1 MLKTCANKLCQK
13 EFTPNTHNQKYCNP
27 DCCRTATNA
36 KLMVQYYAKKEIR
49 SGVKRV
55 CVRCRTGLSRYNNTS
70 TCGPCSETEASRNAE
85 VVKMFRNIKIRDL
98 NVNK

>member
-1 MLKTCANKLCQK
+1 MLKTCANQSCGK

-70 TCGPCSETEASRNAE
+70 TCGPCGETLEASRNME
-85 VVKMFRNIKIRDL
+85 VLSMFRNTVIRNLD
-98 NVNK
+98 VN